1 MQHGCPQL
9 RRICRLT
16 QALGLVSRPVN
27 LTAVI
32 SESFPDNLFPLV
44 TDVKP
49 RHTRRRNTKVP
60 CTQCGKTFDS
70 QKDVNRHTKAVHEGK
85 KDYACDVPGCG
96 YKSGRKDNLQRHKRS
111 HGTGNGPARDASM
124 SSLASPK
131 RLGTPTT
138 TYSGAKKRRHDE
150 ITDVGD
156 LSREESVVTSRN
168 ERLSREELEQRVEEI
183 ENQLREERLRRIEAE
198 DKLKTREGLEDKV
211 KDIENELREER
222 LMRIELDDKVK
233 GAQNEIKELKESMS
247 TLQQNLARI

>member
-1 MQHGCPQL
+1 
-9 RRICRLT
+9 
-16 QALGLVSRPVN
+16 
-27 LTAVI
+27 
-32 SESFPDNLFPLV
+32 
-44 TDVKP
+44 
-49 RHTRRRNTKVP
+49 
-60 CTQCGKTFDS
+60 
-70 QKDVNRHTKAVHEGK
+70 
-85 KDYACDVPGCG
+85 
-96 YKSGRKDNLQRHKRS
+96 
-111 HGTGNGPARDASM
+111 M